1 MIYRSMYGVPT
12 WRVRS
17 PFHELDVMQRQM
29 DRLFDAL
36 NGQSAGRVSAGV
48 FPPVNLTEDQEN
60 YYVRAELPGI
70 EADKL
75 DIQAAGNS
83 LSISGERNI
92 AEEGNGVRYHR
103 REREGGTFS
112 RVITLPGDINAEKV
126 DAEMANGIL
135 TITIAKAEKAKPKQ
149 ITVRH

>member
-12 WRVRS
+12 WKVRS
-17 PFHELDVMQRQM
+17 PFHELDEMQRQM
-29 DRLFDAL
+29 DRLMDAL
-36 NGQSAGRVSAGV
+36 SGRRTGHVSAGV
-48 FPPVNLTEDQEN
+48 FPPINLTEDQDN

-75 DIQAAGNS
+75 DIQATGNNLS
-83 LSISGERNI
+83 LSGERRI

-103 REREGGTFS
+103 REREGGSFS
-112 RVITLPGDINAEKV
+112 RVITLPGDIDAEKV

-135 TITIAKAEKAKPKQ
+135 TIKVAKAEKAKPKQ
-149 ITVRH
+149 IAVRH

>member
-1 MIYRSMYGVPT
+1 MIYRSMYGVPA
-12 WRVRS
+12 WKVRT
-17 PFHELDVMQRQM
+17 PFHELDLMQRQM

-36 NGQSAGRVSAGV
+36 SGQRAGHVSAGV
-48 FPPVNLTEDQEN
+48 YPPINLTEDQEN

-75 DIQAAGNS
+75 DIQATGNS
-83 LSISGERNI
+83 LSLSGERQI
-92 AEEGNGVRYHR
+92 AEEANGVRYHR

-112 RVITLPGDINAEKV
+112 RVITLPGDIDAEKV
-126 DAEMANGIL
+126 DAEMVNGIL
-135 TITIAKAEKAKPKQ
+135 TIKIAKAEKAKPKQ

>member
-1 MIYRSMYGVPT
+1 MFIPR
-12 WRVRS
+12 
-17 PFHELDVMQRQM
+17 PFFSDMGFRAAFGELERMRQNIE
-29 DRLFDAL
+29 RLME
-36 NGQSAGRVSAGV
+36 GSGGRAFSLPSAGV
-48 FPPVNLTEDQEN
+48 FPLVNLTEDKDR

-75 DIQAAGNS
+75 DIQATGNS
-83 LSISGERNI
+83 LSLSGERQI

-112 RVITLPGDINAEKV
+112 RVISLPGDIDTQKV

-135 TITIAKAEKAKPKQ
+135 TIKIAKAEKAKPKQ